1 MQTCILRTLKP
12 IPTYEEVEKALK
24 SMKSGKSVGP
34 DEVSAE
40 LLKLGAESVICVM
53 HRIVVGVWK
62 TGKWPADWTMSTFV
76 LLFKKGDPTV
86 CANYR
91 TISLI
96 SHSSK
101 VLLKVIL
108 ERMRS
113 KVESETAEE
122 QAGFQPGRGTHSQPT
137 SASTRGNAIAETETL
152 SAVVNVEGD
161 KLVGVVTLASTM
173 DWISLVC
180 TPICSDNPFEFY
192 QPITPIII
200 STSRSLFSIPVSF
213 SSCVCTGMQAVS
225 LKIKLVKV
233 ME

>member
-1 MQTCILRTLKP
+1 MAGTVQTCILRTLKP

-24 SMKSGKSVGP
+24 SMKFGKSVGP

-122 QAGFQPGRGTHSQPT
+122 QAGFRPGRGIHNHLCSL
-137 SASTRGNAIAETETL
+137 RLITE
-152 SAVVNVEGD
+152 
-161 KLVGVVTLASTM
+161 
-173 DWISLVC
+173 
-180 TPICSDNPFEFY
+180 
-192 QPITPIII
+192 
-200 STSRSLFSIPVSF
+200 
-213 SSCVCTGMQAVS
+213 QARTQRQLLCVS
-225 LKIKLVKV
+225 LTLRKLLIPCLTKSFGVL
-233 ME
+233 

>member
-1 MQTCILRTLKP
+1 M
-12 IPTYEEVEKALK
+12 
-24 SMKSGKSVGP
+24 
-34 DEVSAE
+34 
-40 LLKLGAESVICVM
+40 
-53 HRIVVGVWK
+53 
-62 TGKWPADWTMSTFV
+62 
-76 LLFKKGDPTV
+76 
-86 CANYR
+86 
-91 TISLI
+91 
-96 SHSSK
+96 
-101 VLLKVIL
+101 
-108 ERMRS
+108 
-113 KVESETAEE
+113 ESETAEE

-192 QPITPIII
+192 QSITPIII